1 MIKIKRILF
10 YLLLVT
16 WFTMNTMKIVIE
28 NYRHAFTLKKM
39 MIFATQ
45 IFPDFFGFLF
55 YSLVNIRERFQ
66 FCILS
71 VIRIM
76 NYTFHDLFHFILFY
90 IFSRRNKKKKLKVI
104 QGLQKA
110 LHPIVYGTIVESHNF
125 ILSLSSNIYRNS
137 VQNLWKLLQL
147 LSFPKSRWI

>member
-1 MIKIKRILF
+1 
-10 YLLLVT
+10 
-16 WFTMNTMKIVIE
+16 MNTMKIVIE

-45 IFPDFFGFLF
+45 IFPDIFGFLY

-104 QGLQKA
+104 QGL
-110 LHPIVYGTIVESHNF
+110 
-125 ILSLSSNIYRNS
+125 
-137 VQNLWKLLQL
+137 
-147 LSFPKSRWI
+147 